1 MKQTHLVT
9 GPFPELWRNV
19 DSVVVIDGI
28 GLDGKVSVDDPNVEV
43 TLVKS
48 PEILSNITDEE
59 FQAFESL
66 SELVFQD
73 LANELNRHHGTTFP
87 LRYWRIVVGA
97 WFQQFAQVVHMRL
110 KLAENVLETYGELKV
125 AKLDLTW
132 QELLPVTHDEA
143 SLLFATDIWNH
154 YIYVEAYNFVTK
166 SATENILV
174 SSPERN
180 KELLEYRQNVN
191 FGLPSPQTK
200 SKIETLLAKI
210 SPNPK
215 VVLAGVVQS
224 KLALIVMHLRLRSLP
239 RLWRFSSKLTA
250 YPINAAARQ
259 NFNLT
264 KSSGVLFEKFL
275 RELLATNLPTIYLEG
290 FKELQDKVSE
300 SQIKRHP
307 KLIFTNTLLHRNEQ
321 FKVWSAEHV
330 ISGATK
336 LISGQHGGGYG
347 TRYFMGWNEF
357 YEFSTVDGFLS
368 WGWSDNYKNVVV
380 SACVQSHHEIFKPNR
395 NGGVLIVL
403 GPITRNSDIYG
414 MLGVQ
419 SNSAYLDNLK
429 KLVTLLPESI
439 RNQTMIRPKNAS
451 SIGKPA
457 RVSGQQIFKIF
468 DGAVEIDFG
477 SVGLSETLSG
487 NRMSVVTYNE
497 TTVPNNLMAGY
508 PMIIFWDAKYE
519 QLNLHANIFYEQL
532 LSAKILHHTPESAAQ
547 HIADIWENVDLWW
560 TSEEVL
566 QARETFCEN
575 FARHSKFPALEVAK
589 ALADYR

>member
-9 GPFPELWRNV
+9 GPYPELWSNV
-19 DSVVVIDGI
+19 NSVVVVDGI
-28 GLDGKVSVDDPNVEV
+28 GLDGKVFIDDPNIEV

-48 PEILSNITDEE
+48 PEILSGITDEE
-59 FQAFESL
+59 FEAFEAS

-73 LANELNRHHGTTFP
+73 LVSELNRQHGTSFP

-110 KLAENVLETYGELKV
+110 KIAEYVLDTYGGLKV

-154 YIYVEAYNFVTK
+154 YIYVEAINFLAK
-166 SATENILV
+166 SAKENILV
-174 SSPERN
+174 LSPERN
-180 KELLEYRQNVN
+180 RELLEYRQNVN
-191 FGLPSPQTK
+191 FGLPSPQAK
-200 SKIETLLAKI
+200 SKLETLLAKI

-224 KLALIVMHLRLRSLP
+224 KLALVVMHLRLRSLP

-250 YPINAAARQ
+250 HPINETARQ
-259 NFNLT
+259 SF
-264 KSSGVLFEKFL
+264 KISQSSAVQFETFL

-290 FKELQDKVSE
+290 FNELQDKVRA

-330 ISGATK
+330 VSGSTK
-336 LISGQHGGGYG
+336 LVSGQHGGGYG
-347 TRYFMGWNEF
+347 VKRYKSWGENYEISVVDRFM
-357 YEFSTVDGFLS
+357 S
-368 WGWSDNYKNVVV
+368 WGWSDDSKLVRPT
-380 SACVQSHHEIFKPNR
+380 CVQSHHEKFKPNR

-429 KLVTLLPESI
+429 KLVSLLPESI
-439 RNQTMIRPKNAS
+439 RNKTMIRPKNAS

-457 RVSGQQIFKIF
+457 RVSGQQIFKIL
-468 DGAVEIDFG
+468 DGTVEIDLG
-477 SVGLSETLSG
+477 SVDLNETLSS

-508 PMIIFWDAKYE
+508 PTIIFWDTKHE
-519 QLNLHANIFYEQL
+519 QLNLRANKFYEQL
-532 LSAKILHHTPESAAQ
+532 LFAKILHHSPESAAQ
-547 HIADIWENVDLWW
+547 HIVDVWEDVDLWW
-560 TSEEVL
+560 TSDEVRL
-566 QARETFCEN
+566 ARETFCEN
-575 FARHSKFPALEVAK
+575 FARYSKFPALEVAK

>member
-28 GLDGKVSVDDPNVEV
+28 GLDGKVFVDDPNVEV

-59 FQAFESL
+59 FRAFESL

-250 YPINAAARQ
+250 YPINASARQ

-380 SACVQSHHEIFKPNR
+380 SACVQSQQDKFSRCKT
-395 NGGVLIVL
+395 GGLLIVL
-403 GPITRNSDIYG
+403 GPVTRNSDVYQ
-414 MLGVQ
+414 MLGAQ
-419 SNSAYLDNLK
+419 SNSSYFGYFKELINS
-429 KLVTLLPESI
+429 LPKYILE
-439 RNQTMIRPKNAS
+439 QTRVRPKNAS
-451 SIGKPA
+451 AVGKPA
-457 RVSGQQIFKIF
+457 RVSPQQISELL
-468 DGAVEIDFG
+468 GNLVEIDTGG
-477 SVGLSETLSG
+477 SSLSEMQSQ
-487 NRMSVVTYNE
+487 NRLSVVTYNE
-497 TTVPNNLMAGY
+497 TTIPTNLLAGY
-508 PMIIFWDAKYE
+508 PTVAMWDPKYVRLTSTAATIYDE
-519 QLNLHANIFYEQL
+519 LFK
-532 LSAKILHHTPESAAQ
+532 AKILHYTPESAAQ

-575 FARHSKFPALEVAK
+575 FARHSKFPALEIAK

>member
-9 GPFPELWRNV
+9 GPFPELWRDV
-19 DSVVVIDGI
+19 DALDVIDGI
-28 GLDGKVSVDDPNVEV
+28 GLDGKVFVDDPNVEV
-43 TLVKS
+43 TLVRS
-48 PEILSNITDEE
+48 PEILSAITDEE
-59 FQAFESL
+59 FEAFEAT
-66 SELVFQD
+66 SELVFLD
-73 LANELNRHHGTTFP
+73 LAHELNRLHGTAFP

-110 KLAENVLETYGELKV
+110 RIAEYVFETYGALKV

-154 YIYVEAYNFVTK
+154 HIYVEAFNFVAK
-166 SATENILV
+166 SASKIVLV

-180 KELLEYRQNVN
+180 NELLEYRRQVN
-191 FGLPSPQTK
+191 FGLPTPQAK
-200 SKIETLLAKI
+200 SKLESLLAKI
-210 SPNPK
+210 TPNPK

-250 YPINAAARQ
+250 HAIDEVARQ
-259 NFNLT
+259 KFEISKN
-264 KSSGVLFEKFL
+264 SAVRFEKFL

-290 FKELQDKVSE
+290 FKELQLKVSE
-300 SQIKRHP
+300 SQIKQHP

-330 ISGATK
+330 VFGATK
-336 LISGQHGGGYG
+336 LVSGQHGGGYG
-347 TRYFMGWNEF
+347 VKQYKSWGESYEINVVDRFM
-357 YEFSTVDGFLS
+357 S
-368 WGWSDNYKNVVV
+368 WGWSDDTKIVKPT
-380 SACVQSHHEIFKPNR
+380 CVQSHHEIFKPNR

-419 SNSAYLDNLK
+419 SNSAYLDNIK
-429 KLVTLLPESI
+429 KLVTLLPQNI
-439 RNQTMIRPKNAS
+439 RNQTIIRPKNAS

-457 RVSGQQIFKIF
+457 RVSGQQISEIL
-468 DGAVEIDFG
+468 GGVVEVDLG
-477 SVGLSETLSG
+477 SVGLNETLSR

-497 TTVPNNLMAGY
+497 TTIPTNLLAGY
-508 PMIIFWDAKYE
+508 PTVALWDPKYVRLTSTAATIYNE
-519 QLNLHANIFYEQL
+519 LLN
-532 LSAKILHHTPESAAQ
+532 AKILHYTPESAAR
-547 HIADIWENVDLWW
+547 HIADVWENVDLWW
-560 TSEEVL
+560 TSDEVL

-575 FARHSKFPALEVAK
+575 FARHSKFPALVVAK